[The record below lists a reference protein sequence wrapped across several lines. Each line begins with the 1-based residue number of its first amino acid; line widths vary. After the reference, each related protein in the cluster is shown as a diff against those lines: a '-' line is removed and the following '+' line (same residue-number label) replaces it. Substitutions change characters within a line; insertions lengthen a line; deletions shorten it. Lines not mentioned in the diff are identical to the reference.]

1 MWIWY
6 SMLIV
11 GSNNFF
17 RILVLKLKPIF
28 SPNCCNKMTSCIIEM
43 SAPTPQL
50 GHERQCVGMTGTQ
63 WTEHYRRIITVACQR
78 QHAKLTFWFSLMNLE
93 LTKPLVCECACE
105 AGELTERTTAFAR
118 LYFKV
123 LFLKLFFAPKL
134 TVEELLCSVSSNK
147 LLLYCVLL
155 AANKQECF
163 LVKIIKNLQLQ
174 QLIRNLGCCS
184 KRLS

>member
-1 MWIWY
+1 MYNWNVRANASARPWKTMCRYDGDSVDRAAVSQDHY
-6 SMLIV
+6 SCLPTSTRQI
-11 GSNNFF
+11 NF
-17 RILVLKLKPIF
+17 LVF
-28 SPNCCNKMTSCIIEM
+28 FNEFGTNKTISV
-43 SAPTPQL
+43 
-50 GHERQCVGMTGTQ
+50 RVCV
-63 WTEHYRRIITVACQR
+63 WS
-78 QHAKLTFWFSLMNLE
+78 W
-93 LTKPLVCECACE
+93 
-105 AGELTERTTAFAR
+105 ELTERTTAFAR

>member
-1 MWIWY
+1 MGICCMY
-6 SMLIV
+6 V
-11 GSNNFF
+11 GSNK
-17 RILVLKLKPIF
+17 ILKTLVLKLRPASVSQDHYSSLPALTRQINFLVF
-28 SPNCCNKMTSCIIEM
+28 SNEFGTNKTISV
-43 SAPTPQL
+43 PV
-50 GHERQCVGMTGTQ
+50 CV
-63 WTEHYRRIITVACQR
+63 W
-78 QHAKLTFWFSLMNLE
+78 S
-93 LTKPLVCECACE
+93 
-105 AGELTERTTAFAR
+105 GELTWRTTAFAR

>member
-1 MWIWY
+1 
-6 SMLIV
+6 MLIV

-43 SAPTPQL
+43 SAP
-50 GHERQCVGMTGTQ
+50 RQCVGMTGTQ
-63 WTEHYRRIITVACQR
+63 WTEHYRRIITIPCQR

-93 LTKPLVCECACE
+93 LTKPLVCESACG
-105 AGELTERTTAFAR
+105 AGELTGRTTAFAR

>member
-1 MWIWY
+1 MYNWNVRANASARPWKTMCRYDGDSVDRTLSQDHYNSLPTSTRQI
-6 SMLIV
+6 
-11 GSNNFF
+11 NF
-17 RILVLKLKPIF
+17 LVF
-28 SPNCCNKMTSCIIEM
+28 FNEFGTNKTISV
-43 SAPTPQL
+43 
-50 GHERQCVGMTGTQ
+50 RVCV
-63 WTEHYRRIITVACQR
+63 WS
-78 QHAKLTFWFSLMNLE
+78 W
-93 LTKPLVCECACE
+93 
-105 AGELTERTTAFAR
+105 ELTERTTAFAR

>member
-1 MWIWY
+1 MGICCMY
-6 SMLIV
+6 V
-11 GSNNFF
+11 GSNK
-17 RILVLKLKPIF
+17 ILKTLVLKLRPASVSQDYYSSLPALTRQINFLVF
-28 SPNCCNKMTSCIIEM
+28 SNEFGTNKTISV
-43 SAPTPQL
+43 PV
-50 GHERQCVGMTGTQ
+50 CV
-63 WTEHYRRIITVACQR
+63 WS
-78 QHAKLTFWFSLMNLE
+78 WE
-93 LTKPLVCECACE
+93 LT
-105 AGELTERTTAFAR
+105 GRTTAIAR
-118 LYFKV
+118 VYFKV
-123 LFLKLFFAPKL
+123 LFLKLFFEPKL